1 VGKTV
6 VTGEPPVVRESSR
19 AVAVAEDVARA
30 RERFLS
36 RDVDENLN
44 VRRLILASWQRS
56 QENSVDVDRLTVP
69 YLSDRDI
76 ATPLLRSATPILD
89 TLHQQLQDEPV
100 SIILTDNA
108 GIVLD
113 RRTTSRELTGRLDAV
128 SLAPGYSYA
137 EEFAGTN
144 GIGTAIS
151 SGQPALVDGREH
163 YTHPL
168 GQFACAG
175 APIHHPTRRT
185 VVGILDLTS
194 WAHAPGAM
202 LMALAS
208 ATARQIEE
216 ELLAQTDLREFAL
229 FQEYLKACQQSGGPV
244 LAINHDVV
252 MMNEHVRSLFDSVEQ
267 QALLGYAADMVRKD
281 DRIMVRTVELPSG
294 RTAQLKCASVRS
306 DAGQAGT
313 VVRVRLM
320 QDAAPTSAG
329 SALVR
334 GTRAPLTLPGVVGS
348 SAVWMRCV
356 QQVNSCYET
365 GEWLALAGE
374 SGTGKVALLR
384 AVHQLHNPTRSFR
397 VFDPPR
403 PSTVDAWLAALDDA
417 MATPGAMVVVE
428 HADRMDEPTAEAV
441 ADQLLEL
448 GSDEHPAQQRVRV
461 AITMASAELTTNA
474 LVTAFA
480 RTIEVPPLRHHLEDL
495 GDLVPYLLGQLTGD
509 DRLSV
514 APQAMAQ
521 LRRLNWPG
529 NAAQLRRLLTHVVK
543 RRHSG
548 VIELSDLPPEARTS
562 GHRTL
567 TPIEALER
575 DAIVQALLDND
586 QRPAEAASALGMSR
600 ATIYRKFR
608 QYGIT
613 LPLAR

>member
-1 VGKTV
+1 VGREGSREV
-6 VTGEPPVVRESSR
+6 VD
-19 AVAVAEDVARA
+19 DVARA
-30 RERFLS
+30 REQFLS
-36 RDVDENLN
+36 REVDDALN

-56 QENSVDVDRLTVP
+56 QENKIDVDRINVP
-69 YLSDRDI
+69 YRQDRDI

-100 SIILTDNA
+100 SIILTDNT

-151 SGQPALVDGREH
+151 SGQQALVDGREH
-163 YTHPL
+163 YTHQL

-175 APIHHPTRRT
+175 APIHHPTRHT

-216 ELLAQTDLREFAL
+216 ELLAETDLREFAL
-229 FQEYLKACQQSGGPV
+229 FQEYLTACQQSGGPV
-244 LAINHDVV
+244 LAVNHDVV
-252 MMNEHVRSLFDSVEQ
+252 MMNEQVRTLFDAIEQ
-267 QALLGYAADMVRKD
+267 QALLGYAGDMVSQHERTTT
-281 DRIMVRTVELPSG
+281 RTVELPSG
-294 RTAQLKCASVRS
+294 RTAHLKYASVGS
-306 DAGQAGT
+306 PAGRAGT
-313 VVRVRLM
+313 VVRVRLTHG
-320 QDAAPTSAG
+320 ASRAPTGGAV
-329 SALVR
+329 VR
-334 GTRAPLTLPGVVGS
+334 GVRSSLSLPGVVGS
-348 SAVWMRCV
+348 SAVWTRCV

-374 SGTGKVALLR
+374 PGTGKVALLR

-397 VFDPPR
+397 VLQPPAAGE
-403 PSTVDAWLAALDDA
+403 VDAWLGTLDDA
-417 MATPGAMVVVE
+417 VSAPGAMVVVE
-428 HADRMDEPTAEAV
+428 HADRMDEATAEV
-441 ADQLLEL
+441 LADQLLEL
-448 GSDEHPAQQRVRV
+448 SADVDPAQRVRM
-461 AITMASAELTTNA
+461 AITLTSAELTTNT
-474 LVTAFA
+474 LVLAFP
-480 RTIEVPPLRHHLEDL
+480 RTIEMPPLRHHVDDL
-495 GDLVPYLLGQLTGD
+495 ADLVPYLLGQLTGE
-509 DRLSV
+509 DRLRMSS
-514 APQAMAQ
+514 QAMAQ

-529 NAAQLRRLLTHVVK
+529 NVAQLRALLTEVVK

-548 VIELSDLPPEARTS
+548 VVEVGDLPPEARTS
-562 GHRTL
+562 AHRVL

-586 QRPAEAASALGMSR
+586 QRPADAAKALGMSR

-608 QYGIT
+608 QYGIS

>member
-1 VGKTV
+1 M
-6 VTGEPPVVRESSR
+6 PQESSR
-19 AVAVAEDVARA
+19 GAATAEDVALA

-36 RDVDENLN
+36 RDLDESLN

-56 QENSVDVDRLTVP
+56 QENDIDVDRINVP
-69 YLSDRDI
+69 FLADRDT

-100 SIILTDNA
+100 SIILTDNT

-113 RRTTSRELTGRLDAV
+113 RRTTSRDLTGRLDAV

-163 YTHPL
+163 YTHQL

-252 MMNEHVRSLFDSVEQ
+252 MMNEHMRTLFDAVEQ
-267 QALLGYAADMVRKD
+267 QALLGYAADMVGNDERT
-281 DRIMVRTVELPSG
+281 VTRTVELPSG
-294 RTAQLKCASVRS
+294 RTAHMKCASVRS
-306 DAGQAGT
+306 AAGPVGVAGS
-313 VVRVRLM
+313 VVRVRLAQM
-320 QDAAPTSAG
+320 APRSGIGAT
-329 SALVR
+329 LVR
-334 GTRAPLTLPGVVGS
+334 TRTSPTLPGVVGS
-348 SAVWMRCV
+348 SAVWVRCV

-365 GEWLALAGE
+365 GEWMALAGE

-384 AVHQLHNPTRSFR
+384 AVHQMHNPTRSFR
-397 VFDPPR
+397 VLDPPK
-403 PSTVDAWLAALDDA
+403 SGNLDAWLTVLDDA
-417 MATPGAMVVVE
+417 MSTPGALVVLE
-428 HADRMDEPTAEAV
+428 HADRMDEAAAELV

-448 GSDEHPAQQRVRV
+448 GADNAPAERVRV
-461 AITMASAELTTNA
+461 AITMTSAELTNNA
-474 LVTAFA
+474 LVIAFA
-480 RTIEVPPLRHHLEDL
+480 RTIEVPPLRHHVEDIN
-495 GDLVPYLLGQLTGD
+495 DLVPYLLGQLTGD
-509 DRLSV
+509 ERLSV
-514 APQAMAQ
+514 SSQAMAQ

-529 NAAQLRRLLTHVVK
+529 NIAQLRRLLTQIVK

-548 VIELSDLPPEARTS
+548 VIEVGDLPPEARTS
-562 GHRTL
+562 GHRVL

-586 QRPAEAASALGMSR
+586 QRPADAARALGMSR

-608 QYGIT
+608 HYGIS
-613 LPLAR
+613 LPLVR

>member
-1 VGKTV
+1 V
-6 VTGEPPVVRESSR
+6 PQESSR
-19 AVAVAEDVARA
+19 GAATAEDVALA

-36 RDVDENLN
+36 REVDQTLN

-56 QENSVDVDRLTVP
+56 QENDIDVDRINVP
-69 YLSDRDI
+69 FLADRDI

-100 SIILTDNA
+100 SIILTDNT

-113 RRTTSRELTGRLDAV
+113 RRTTSRDLTGRLDAV
-128 SLAPGYSYA
+128 SLSPGYSYA

-163 YTHPL
+163 YTHQL

-252 MMNEHVRSLFDSVEQ
+252 MMNEHMRSLFDAVEQ
-267 QALLGYAADMVRKD
+267 QALLGYAADMVRD
-281 DRIMVRTVELPSG
+281 DARAMTRTVELPSG
-294 RTAQLKCASVRS
+294 RTAHMKCASVRS
-306 DAGQAGT
+306 AAGQAGS
-313 VVRVRLM
+313 VVRVRLA
-320 QDAAPTSAG
+320 QTAPRTGVGATVMRTRTS
-329 SALVR
+329 
-334 GTRAPLTLPGVVGS
+334 PTLPGVVGS
-348 SAVWMRCV
+348 SAVWVRCV

-365 GEWLALAGE
+365 GEWMALAGE

-384 AVHQLHNPTRSFR
+384 AVHQTHNPTRSFR
-397 VFDPPR
+397 VLDPPK
-403 PSTVDAWLAALDDA
+403 PGNLDAWVAALDDA
-417 MATPGAMVVVE
+417 MSTPGAMVVLE
-428 HADRMDEPTAEAV
+428 HADRMDDAAAELV

-448 GSDEHPAQQRVRV
+448 GADNAPADRVRV
-461 AITMASAELTTNA
+461 AITMTSAELTTNA
-474 LVTAFA
+474 LVIAFA
-480 RTIEVPPLRHHLEDL
+480 RTIEVPPLRHHVEDIN
-495 GDLVPYLLGQLTGD
+495 DLVPYLLGLLTGD

-514 APQAMAQ
+514 SSQAMAQ

-529 NAAQLRRLLTHVVK
+529 NVAQLRRLLTQIVK

-548 VIELSDLPPEARTS
+548 VIEVGDLPPEARTS
-562 GHRTL
+562 GHRVL

-586 QRPAEAASALGMSR
+586 QRPADAARALGMSR

-608 QYGIT
+608 HYGIS
-613 LPLAR
+613 LPLVR

>member
-1 VGKTV
+1 VAD
-6 VTGEPPVVRESSR
+6 ESSR
-19 AVAVAEDVARA
+19 GATTAEDVAVA

-36 RDVDENLN
+36 RDVVDSLN

-56 QENSVDVDRLTVP
+56 QENEIDVDRINVP
-69 YLSDRDI
+69 YLSDRDTT
-76 ATPLLRSATPILD
+76 TPLLRSATPILN

-108 GIVLD
+108 GVVLD
-113 RRTTSRELTGRLDAV
+113 RRTTSRDLTGRLDAV

-151 SGQPALVDGREH
+151 SGQQALVDGREH
-163 YTHPL
+163 YTHQL

-252 MMNEHVRSLFDSVEQ
+252 MMNEHMRTLFDAVEQ
-267 QALLGYAADMVRKD
+267 QALLGYAADMVRTD
-281 DRIMVRTVELPSG
+281 ERTMTRTVELPSG
-294 RTAQLKCASVRS
+294 RTAHMKCATVRS
-306 DAGQAGT
+306 AAGQAGS
-313 VVRVRLM
+313 VVRVRLA
-320 QDAAPTSAG
+320 QTAPPSGTGA
-329 SALVR
+329 ALVR
-334 GTRAPLTLPGVVGS
+334 TRTSPTLPGVVGS
-348 SAVWMRCV
+348 SAVWVRCV

-365 GEWLALAGE
+365 GEWMALAGE
-374 SGTGKVALLR
+374 SGSGKVALLR
-384 AVHQLHNPTRSFR
+384 AVHQMHNPTRSFR
-397 VFDPPR
+397 VLDPPK
-403 PSTVDAWLAALDDA
+403 SGSLDAWLAVLDDVTS
-417 MATPGAMVVVE
+417 TPGALVVLA
-428 HADRMDEPTAEAV
+428 HADRMDESAAELV

-448 GSDEHPAQQRVRV
+448 GADNAPAERVRV
-461 AITMASAELTTNA
+461 AITMTSAELTTNA
-474 LVTAFA
+474 LVIAFA
-480 RTIEVPPLRHHLEDL
+480 RTIEVPPLRHHVEDL
-495 GDLVPYLLGQLTGD
+495 NDLVPYLLGQLTGD
-509 DRLSV
+509 DRLTVSS
-514 APQAMAQ
+514 PAMAQ

-529 NAAQLRRLLTHVVK
+529 NVTQLRRLLTQIVK

-548 VIELSDLPPEARTS
+548 VIEVGDLPPEARTS
-562 GHRTL
+562 GHRVL

-586 QRPAEAASALGMSR
+586 QRPADAAQALGMSR

-608 QYGIT
+608 HYGIS
-613 LPLAR
+613 LPLVR

>member
-1 VGKTV
+1 VHQD
-6 VTGEPPVVRESSR
+6 SSI
-19 AVAVAEDVARA
+19 AVASAEDVARA

-36 RDVDENLN
+36 REEDESLN

-56 QENSVDVDRLTVP
+56 QENDIDVDRINVP
-69 YLSDRDI
+69 YLHDRDTT
-76 ATPLLRSATPILD
+76 TPLLRSATPILD

-100 SIILTDNA
+100 SIILTDNT

-113 RRTTSRELTGRLDAV
+113 RRTTSRDLTGRLDAV
-128 SLAPGYSYA
+128 SLSPGYSYA

-151 SGQPALVDGREH
+151 SGQAALVDGREH
-163 YTHPL
+163 YSGQL

-175 APIHHPTRRT
+175 APIHHPTRHT

-229 FQEYLKACQQSGGPV
+229 FQEYLKACQQSGGAV

-252 MMNEHVRSLFDSVEQ
+252 MMNEQVRTLFDVDEQ
-267 QALLGYAADMVRKD
+267 QALLSYAADMVRAD
-281 DRIMVRTVELPSG
+281 ERAMTRTVELPSG
-294 RTAQLKCASVRS
+294 RTAHMKCVSVRS
-306 DAGQAGT
+306 EAGRAGT
-313 VVRVRLM
+313 VVRVRLV
-320 QDAAPTSAG
+320 QNAARTTAG
-329 SALVR
+329 TALIRGVR
-334 GTRAPLTLPGVVGS
+334 SSLTLPGLVGS
-348 SAVWMRCV
+348 SAVWVRCV
-356 QQVNSCYET
+356 QQVSSCYET

-374 SGTGKVALLR
+374 SGTGKLALLR

-397 VFDPPR
+397 VLDPPK
-403 PSTVDAWLAALDDA
+403 PDGIETWSAVLADAISA
-417 MATPGAMVVVE
+417 PEAMVVLE
-428 HADRMDEPTAEAV
+428 HADQMDDLTAELV
-441 ADQLLEL
+441 ADQLLEIT
-448 GSDEHPAQQRVRV
+448 SDDEAPANRARI
-461 AITMASAELTTNA
+461 AITMTSAELTTNA
-474 LVTAFA
+474 LVTAFS
-480 RTIEVPPLRHHLEDL
+480 RTIEVPPLRHHVDDL
-495 GDLVPYLLGQLTGD
+495 ADLVPYLLGQLTGD
-509 DRLSV
+509 DRLTVSS
-514 APQAMAQ
+514 PAMAQ
-521 LRRLNWPG
+521 LHRLNWPG
-529 NAAQLRRLLTHVVK
+529 NVTQLRRLLGEVVK

-548 VIELSDLPPEARTS
+548 VIEVGDLPPEARTS
-562 GHRTL
+562 GHRVL

-586 QRPAEAASALGMSR
+586 QRPADAASALGMSR

-608 QYGIT
+608 QYGIS